1 MGQCIDCAQGH
12 DVGEE
17 GLAAGAYRCMGNGQV
32 DPFFVSSGYFFD
44 KQGVGDDDAVFIA
57 VFFDYLK
64 KYMSP

>member
-1 MGQCIDCAQGH
+1 
-12 DVGEE
+12 
-17 GLAAGAYRCMGNGQV
+17 MGNGQV

-44 KQGVGDDDAVFIA
+44 KQGISNDDTVFIA